1 MGMQMSASTKR
12 RGVRGYAANGPAI
25 VVSVLLHVLVVAAI
39 LWESNTRPVEAVT
52 VDSINV
58 ELVDFSP
65 SFAEGEEALQAS
77 EASASE
83 AEESESTQEAAE
95 AEGTEETAEAETT
108 ETETAEAEAAE
119 GQESAAEASEAEAS
133 EAEASE
139 SEAAEADTAEADATE
154 AQAEA
159 TEAETTEADATETDA
174 TEAAAADDAASE
186 TAEDAAAATETDAI
200 AQQIASL
207 PPPSPIATAV
217 GTPDS
222 LYGGDGRGPN
232 VLADP
237 STEEST
243 AESASETEAPPVP
256 DTPAPAAEGASND
269 ATGAPQQNAQPDSEA
284 TPEDPTEETAPAAS
298 TTENPPASVLPE
310 DPDNETAD
318 DARLAILARED
329 PFATLTSPTE
339 AEGAPPAA
347 SEAAPPSPDAQS
359 ETDALTDAETADGPP
374 PPPGETPQEPVAT
387 PQPVDPLALADT
399 PVRYR
404 ENPLPVPNPIAD
416 RETTPD
422 ARPVQYATPA
432 APAGGLSEAL
442 RLALSSGLFGAT
454 GAPGLGSE
462 ATSQVAYTEAV
473 RSAIAPL
480 FFNAMR
486 NVNASGT
493 VVVEVVI
500 RRDGT
505 VSGAKV
511 VQGSGNDVFD
521 RAALF
526 SARGA
531 RYPPLPPDITRDSLT
546 VHIPLRAR

>member
-1 MGMQMSASTKR
+1 MSASTKR

-25 VVSVLLHVLVVAAI
+25 VVSVLLHVFVVAAI

-83 AEESESTQEAAE
+83 AEETESTEEPAE

-119 GQESAAEASEAEAS
+119 GEESAAEATEAEA
-133 EAEASE
+133 EAEAAE
-139 SEAAEADTAEADATE
+139 SEAAEAETAE
-154 AQAEA
+154 AEA
-159 TEAETTEADATETDA
+159 TEAETTEADASEADA
-174 TEAAAADDAASE
+174 NEAAAAEEA
-186 TAEDAAAATETDAI
+186 TAEAQEAAAAATETDAI
-200 AQQIASL
+200 AQQIAAL

-256 DTPAPAAEGASND
+256 DAPAPAAEGASND

-284 TPEDPTEETAPAAS
+284 TPEEPTEETAPAAN
-298 TTENPPASVLPE
+298 TTEDPPASQLPE

-339 AEGAPPAA
+339 AEGAPPTA

-374 PPPGETPQEPVAT
+374 PPPGETPQEPVTT

-404 ENPLPVPNPIAD
+404 ENPLPVPNPIPD

-422 ARPVQYATPA
+422 APPVQYATPA

-454 GAPGLGSE
+454 GSPGLGSE

-486 NVNASGT
+486 DVNASGT